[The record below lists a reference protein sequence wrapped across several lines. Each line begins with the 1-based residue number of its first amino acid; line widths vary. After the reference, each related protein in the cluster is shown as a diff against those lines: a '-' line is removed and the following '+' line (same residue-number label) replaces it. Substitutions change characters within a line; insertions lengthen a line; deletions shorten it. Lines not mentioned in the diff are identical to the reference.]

1 MVTRPLQRPGQA
13 GEWGGICPRPKCK
26 KGSVQN
32 ITIPGGAALI
42 QTPSG
47 TFRPSPRANGSLAAK
62 PRKPRPHTFL
72 ETPSPPARSFYIDN
86 GPWAAHPFV
95 VKPWRVGADSSGA
108 ETSLPDVFSSTPR
121 RAEGMAVQL
130 THVHG
135 ASTGAQALGYSHDS
149 SCFSCL
155 LALLLC
161 FGT

>member
-1 MVTRPLQRPGQA
+1 M
-13 GEWGGICPRPKCK
+13 
-26 KGSVQN
+26 QN
-32 ITIPGGAALI
+32 ITIPGGATPI

-72 ETPSPPARSFYIDN
+72 ETPPPPARSFYTDD
-86 GPWAAHPFV
+86 GPVAPGPPTPRV

-108 ETSLPDVFSSTPR
+108 ETSLPDVFSSIPR
-121 RAEGMAVQL
+121 LAGGMAEQL

-135 ASTGAQALGYSHDS
+135 ASTGAQALGYSHDG
-149 SCFSCL
+149 SCCSCL
-155 LALLLC
+155 LVFLLC